1 MPLTFS
7 EITLLLR
14 HRYPLLLI
22 DGVTLVEPFQLCH
35 AFKNLTYNEWF
46 FPSHFPTD
54 PILPGSLIIEAFTQ
68 AVAIPLLIDNIIFKE
83 IKIPLLLV
91 AVDKVRFYKSV
102 HPGDRLD
109 IVVDNIQQGMGL
121 ITSNVAGYVD
131 GLLIS
136 NCKITY
142 KQNL

>member
-1 MPLTFS
+1 MSLTFS
-7 EITLLLR
+7 ELTSLLK

-22 DGVTLVEPFQLCH
+22 DGVTVVEPYSLCH

-46 FPSHFPTD
+46 FPSHFPTE

-68 AVAIPLLIDNIIFKE
+68 AVAIPILIDNIMLKGIE
-83 IKIPLLLV
+83 IPLLLV
-91 AVDKVRFYKSV
+91 AVDKVRYYKSV
-102 HPGDRLD
+102 HPGDRLE
-109 IVVDNIQQGMGL
+109 IVVDNIQQVMGL
-121 ITSNVAGYVD
+121 ITSNVSGFVD
-131 GLLIS
+131 GVLVS